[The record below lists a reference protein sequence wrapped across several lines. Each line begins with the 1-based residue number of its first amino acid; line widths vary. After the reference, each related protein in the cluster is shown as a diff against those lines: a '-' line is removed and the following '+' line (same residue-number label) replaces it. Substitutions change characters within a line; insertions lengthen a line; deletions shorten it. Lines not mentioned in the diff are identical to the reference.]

1 MFLASKSPKMK
12 YKFFEKAMTW
22 IETPL
27 DKKKGWVLRLT
38 RKRME
43 LGFFLKKAN
52 GTCSS
57 KE

>member
-1 MFLASKSPKMK
+1 
-12 YKFFEKAMTW
+12 MTW